1 MYEFCKNA
9 YALIVFTCFEFIF
22 ADIECVAALNQSS
35 VFYAL
40 LRFNRQRIFFDYK
53 FSRWG
58 GTSMELK
65 LELLTSGI
73 LDAIINS
80 LKKSDI
86 DIDCIAQTTAISA
99 LEDIREC
106 IKNDNLSDFDV
117 IEEIVNIFEK
127 YHIDCGCRHDF

>member
-1 MYEFCKNA
+1 
-9 YALIVFTCFEFIF
+9 
-22 ADIECVAALNQSS
+22 
-35 VFYAL
+35 
-40 LRFNRQRIFFDYK
+40 
-53 FSRWG
+53 
-58 GTSMELK
+58 MELK